1 MSSYE
6 WMKGLGR
13 RPVRLIALTGI
24 LTALPPIA
32 GAASSSV
39 PPVVVSSVTTVTA
52 TGLGIYQ
59 TDPVFDACGNL
70 YTIQTGAV
78 YFPDSAVNGGQVT
91 EIPAGGGA
99 ATTVLPAAGPS
110 YDSNSLVIDQSK
122 SNLYVS
128 EGAGGKSVFIIPI
141 VNCVPQVAQE
151 TAIMIGNLG
160 AVSYYWNGSAVAA
173 DAAGDVFIA
182 TDVTC
187 CGANTNELLEE
198 SPAGAGTALLPD
210 LTNPITSM
218 VLDASNNIY
227 YVSAG
232 AVYKLAYSSGAY
244 SSNPV
249 PFGSGYQ
256 TAIGVSLDS
265 LGNLYVADSG
275 NSKIA
280 GTSAI
285 FEIPSEGSSGLNAG
299 DQFLV
304 AAGIPIT
311 GPVAIDAS
319 GNLYFTNLYAADA
332 GASVY
337 ELSRSFANIG
347 FVAVGA
353 TGTAT
358 LNVAFNAEATPAA
371 IGFVTRNGIFASAK
385 GTTCAANTAYKAAES
400 CVVSAGFTPAAPGLA
415 QGAFELADSAGAVL
429 AAIDLYGVGLGA
441 GVTADPG
448 TVMPIGAGL
457 KTPTSVA
464 LDFAGDLF
472 VADPGS
478 NSVWEFPKGSATPV
492 AVGSGLAG
500 PTGVAVDG
508 MGNVYI
514 ADTGNN
520 RIVQVPVVNGA
531 LTTSAQKV
539 LVAASTSVAGSMLN
553 NPAGLTVDSQG
564 NLYIADTGNSRVVF
578 LPPNNGW
585 NAEGA
590 ITLGSGFSRPL
601 AVAVT
606 SSGLIYIADSGNG
619 EVYSI
624 GYPAEAVGK
633 TLVATGFSDPS
644 ALATDAA
651 GDLFVVDKGNS
662 QVLRIPNESGS
673 LVTTSTL
680 DVSLGISNPYGL
692 AIDSTGSLYISDDV
706 NAAAYVVARTNS
718 SQSFGK
724 WNPNA
729 TSSPASFQV
738 ESSGNQALTFATP
751 YYIASGDTAAFTE
764 SSSEPDACAG
774 GGTIP
779 TGASCTLQATFTPPS
794 FANYNE
800 SLTLKSNATNAAVP
814 EVTFTGTGAAT
825 LATTTKLIV
834 TSPSGSP
841 YFEETI
847 ALKVTVTASSG
858 TPIGSVALL
867 VDGVQAATGTLKNGT
882 ATFSLAEGLTGG
894 SHTVQASYQGAVSG
908 LMVFSPSD
916 SPLVTID
923 VTRVSTKTSL
933 SFSTLY
939 INPVSQPAGLP
950 FTLTANVGSSHS
962 GILTGTVSFIVSYAE
977 GTSVT
982 ETAPLVAA
990 SGGGFQATYSFAPT
1004 VPATVKSYDLA
1015 SIVASYNGDN
1025 NFSGSSSGAQSFEV
1039 APAIG
1044 SVVVTPSA
1052 TNLTSGGTI
1061 TFTSTSYGGWGG
1073 VVGFQCVASSL
1084 PANSIC
1090 VFSPGQMPVEASTS
1104 FAPYPVAVSKLSVL
1118 VNNPPNSP
1126 AQGGALWWLGGLTGL
1141 PLLWMRHRV
1150 MRRGR
1155 RLLCILIGGAALG
1168 ITCSGIMA
1176 CGSGVQ
1182 FLTPAGTSTITVV
1195 ASADPYTSG
1204 STSTTQPCSAGPSQ
1218 PPCSQPTF
1226 QIKLTVP

>member
-1 MSSYE
+1 MSSSE
-6 WMKGLGR
+6 WIKGLAR
-13 RPVRLIALTGI
+13 RHAWPIALTGM
-24 LTALPPIA
+24 LAALPPIA
-32 GAASSSV
+32 CAASSNV

-52 TGLGIYQ
+52 PGLGIYQ

-78 YFPDSAVNGGQVT
+78 YYPDSAVNGGQVT

-99 ATTVLPAAGPS
+99 ASTVLPAAGPS
-110 YDSNSLVIDQSK
+110 YDTNSLVIDQSK
-122 SNLYVS
+122 SNLYVT
-128 EGAGGKSVFIIPI
+128 EGAGGKSVFRIPI
-141 VNCVPQVAQE
+141 VDCVPQVAQE
-151 TAIMIGNLG
+151 TAILIGNLG
-160 AVSYYWNGSAVAA
+160 AVSYYWNGSAMAA

-198 SPAGAGTALLPD
+198 SPAGVGTALLPD
-210 LTNPITSM
+210 LSNPITSM
-218 VLDASNNIY
+218 VVDASNNIY

-244 SSNPV
+244 SSNPE

-265 LGNLYVADSG
+265 MGNLYVADSG
-275 NSKIA
+275 NSKIT
-280 GTSAI
+280 GSSAI
-285 FEIPSEGSSGLNAG
+285 FEIPSEGSAGLNAG

-304 AAGIPIT
+304 AAGVPIT

-319 GNLYFTNLYAADA
+319 GNLYFTNLYSSNA

-337 ELSRSFANIG
+337 ELSRSFANMG
-347 FVAVGA
+347 SAAVGA
-353 TGTAT
+353 TATAT
-358 LNVAFNAEATPAA
+358 LNVVFNGAVTLSSMR
-371 IGFVTRNGIFASAK
+371 FVTSDGIFASAK
-385 GTTCAANTAYKAAES
+385 GTTCAANTTYKAAES

-415 QGAFELADSAGAVL
+415 QGALVLADSAGALL
-429 AAIDLYGVGLGA
+429 ATTDLYGIGLGA

-472 VADPGS
+472 IADPGS
-478 NSVWEFPKGSATPV
+478 NNVWEFPKGSATSV

-508 MGNVYI
+508 IGNVYI
-514 ADTGNN
+514 ADSGNG
-520 RIVQVPVVNGA
+520 RIVEVPVVNGA
-531 LTTSAQKV
+531 LSTSAQTV
-539 LVAASTSVAGSMLN
+539 LISDSTSVAGATLN
-553 NPAGLTVDSQG
+553 NPAGLTVDAQG

-578 LPPNNGW
+578 LPPTNGW
-585 NAEGA
+585 SAEGA

-624 GYPAEAVGK
+624 GYAAEAVGK
-633 TLVATGFSDPS
+633 TLVATGFSNPS

-651 GDLFVVDKGNS
+651 GNLFVVDKGNL

-673 LVTTSTL
+673 LVTTSAL

-692 AIDSTGSLYISDDV
+692 AIDSTGNLYISDDV
-706 NAAAYVVARTNS
+706 NAAAYIVARTNS

-724 WNPNA
+724 WNPNT
-729 TSSPASFQV
+729 TSSPVSFQV
-738 ESSGNQALTFATP
+738 ESSGNQTLTFATP
-751 YYIASGDTAAFTE
+751 YYIGTGDTTAFTE
-764 SSSEPDACAG
+764 SSSEPNACAAG
-774 GGTIP
+774 GIIA
-779 TGASCTLQATFTPPS
+779 TGSSCTLQATFTPPS
-794 FANYNE
+794 FANYTE
-800 SLTLKSNATNAAVP
+800 SLTLKSNATNASAP
-814 EVTFTGTGAAT
+814 QVTFSGTGAAT

-858 TPIGSVALL
+858 TPIGSVSLL

-923 VTRVSTKTSL
+923 VRRVSTATSL

-939 INPVSQPAGLP
+939 INPVSQPAGMP
-950 FTLTANVGSSHS
+950 FTLTAGVGSSHS
-962 GILTGTVSFIVSYAE
+962 GILTGTVSFVISYAK

-990 SGGGFQATYSFAPT
+990 SGGGFQATYSFTPT
-1004 VPATVKSYDLA
+1004 VPATVNSYDVA
-1015 SIVASYNGDN
+1015 SIVASYNGDA
-1025 NFSGSSSGAQSFEV
+1025 NFSGSSSGAQSLDV
-1039 APAIG
+1039 APASG

-1052 TNLTSGGTI
+1052 TNLTSGGSI
-1061 TFTSTSYGGWGG
+1061 TFSSTSYGGWGG

-1090 VFSPGQMPVEASTS
+1090 VFSPGQVPVEASTS
-1104 FAPYPVAVSKLSVL
+1104 FAPYPLAATKLSVL

-1126 AQGGALWWLGGLTGL
+1126 AQDEVLWWLGGLTGL
-1141 PLLWMRHRV
+1141 SLFWTRRRV
-1150 MRRGR
+1150 VRIGRG
-1155 RLLCILIGGAALG
+1155 LMCILIGAATLG
-1168 ITCSGIMA
+1168 IACSGIMA

-1195 ASADPYTSG
+1195 ASTDPYTSG
-1204 STSTTQPCSAGPSQ
+1204 STSTTQPCSAGPSE